1 MKRTIQFVILSFFTM
16 ASLAQTAD
24 DNAIRKVL
32 AEQVLA
38 WNKGNIDEFMRAYWE
53 NDSLTFIG
61 RDGITRGYKAT
72 LNRYRKN
79 YSDTAKMGKLY
90 FELLSVERLSPEYY
104 FVTGKWSLKRSI
116 GDVGGLYTL
125 LFRKIKSKWVIV
137 TDHTS

>member
-1 MKRTIQFVILSFFTM
+1 M
-16 ASLAQTAD
+16 ASVAQTTD
-24 DNAIRKVL
+24 ENAIRKIL

-61 RDGITRGYKAT
+61 RDGITRGYNAT
-72 LNRYRKN
+72 LSRYRKN

-90 FELLSVERLSPEYY
+90 FDLISVKRLSPEYY

-116 GDVGGLYTL
+116 GDIGGLYTL
-125 LFRKIKSKWVIV
+125 LFKKIKSKWVIV